1 MATSISCA
9 GRHRNGDGDNCGGDG
24 FSLVLAGGDVCCL
37 IVMVVV
43 MKVMVVAMVKTGGV
57 VAMVKT
63 GGDVA
68 MVLMMVVVVLSDTGN

>member
-1 MATSISCA
+1 
-9 GRHRNGDGDNCGGDG
+9 
-24 FSLVLAGGDVCCL
+24 
-37 IVMVVV
+37 

-57 VAMVKT
+57 VALVMT